1 MVQRN
6 HAIQRYLQ
14 REALDES
21 RSLFTAIP
29 EEIILAE
36 SLPFDFWIIRLC
48 WKSNHKVSHLKVMVQ
63 SRSLD
68 TAIPENKKYLVGPDS
83 VCLVLIRKLVTAIPV
98 LMNRADP

>member
-14 REALDES
+14 REASDES
-21 RSLFTAIP
+21 RSLVTAIP
-29 EEIILAE
+29 EEILLAE
-36 SLPFDFWIIRLC
+36 SLHFDVRIIHLC
-48 WKSNHKVSHLKVMVQ
+48 WKSDHKLSHLKVMVQ
-63 SRSLD
+63 SSGLD

-98 LMNRADP
+98 H